1 MNGIKRF
8 FIKMEKSP
16 VIEAIRNGLIMILPI
31 LLLGCFALI
40 FKSLPIKAYQTF
52 ITTRLDG
59 AIYSLFDLI
68 YNATYGFLSVYL
80 TFSISLNYVRQKKF
94 RESYVFGG
102 AITAVAGF
110 FILSGTNLENRTG
123 NYLDA
128 KGMFTA
134 ILSAIIIAKL
144 YSMIVSHIKLPIK
157 LYADGIDV
165 DFNDA
170 IFVTVP
176 AVIVVSGV
184 AVINYMICSLFDVS
198 SFHGLYTEAINHLFD
213 ALGRSFAGGLLFV
226 TISSI
231 LWFFGI
237 HGSNVLEGVAQ
248 NLFVPAL
255 EENINQV
262 ALGIEPTEI
271 FTKQFF
277 DLFILIGGCGTSL
290 ALLISLLI
298 FSKRKMNR
306 NLAKMA
312 IFPGIFNINEILVF
326 GLPIIY
332 NPIMLIPF
340 ITTPIVMFLISYIAF
355 TAGLVPP
362 VITEVTWTTPI
373 IFSGYIATKSV
384 AGSILQIV
392 NLCVGVLIYMPFVR
406 IFDKIKNNEAER
418 RMEELTKILK
428 ESEKNNENIR
438 LTSLSGP
445 SGSIAKSLAIEL
457 KESVSKNDF
466 ELYYQPQYNYE
477 GKCVGAEA
485 LLRYNHPVYGMLYP
499 PLVIKLAQEMGILY
513 RLEKYIFQKVA
524 EDMKQLDIRISVNV
538 TAVTLEEKDFV
549 DFLKKLKEKYN
560 IADGRLCIEVTE
572 QMTMSSDKSVIEKLS
587 VIKELGFLLA
597 IDDFSMGHTS
607 VKYLQSN
614 NFDVVKLDGTIVKD
628 MMENPRSKEIISSII
643 YLSESLHFKV
653 IAEFVETKQQIE
665 ELRRVGC
672 HYYQGYY
679 FGKADKLAKLLHL
692 L

>member
-1 MNGIKRF
+1 M
-8 FIKMEKSP
+8 
-16 VIEAIRNGLIMILPI
+16 
-31 LLLGCFALI
+31 
-40 FKSLPIKAYQTF
+40 
-52 ITTRLDG
+52 
-59 AIYSLFDLI
+59 
-68 YNATYGFLSVYL
+68 
-80 TFSISLNYVRQKKF
+80 
-94 RESYVFGG
+94 
-102 AITAVAGF
+102 
-110 FILSGTNLENRTG
+110 
-123 NYLDA
+123 
-128 KGMFTA
+128 
-134 ILSAIIIAKL
+134 
-144 YSMIVSHIKLPIK
+144 
-157 LYADGIDV
+157 
-165 DFNDA
+165 
-170 IFVTVP
+170 
-176 AVIVVSGV
+176 
-184 AVINYMICSLFDVS
+184 
-198 SFHGLYTEAINHLFD
+198 
-213 ALGRSFAGGLLFV
+213 
-226 TISSI
+226 
-231 LWFFGI
+231 
-237 HGSNVLEGVAQ
+237 
-248 NLFVPAL
+248 
-255 EENINQV
+255 
-262 ALGIEPTEI
+262 GIEPTEI

-355 TAGLVPP
+355 TTGLVPP